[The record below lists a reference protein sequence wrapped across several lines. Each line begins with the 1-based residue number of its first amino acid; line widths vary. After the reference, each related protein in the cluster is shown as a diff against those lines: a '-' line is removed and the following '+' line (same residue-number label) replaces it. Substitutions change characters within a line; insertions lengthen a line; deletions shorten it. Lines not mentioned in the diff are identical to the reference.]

1 VKLGRA
7 LLAVGVIA
15 TLGLIATAVLGY
27 MLPGP
32 ADPAVPRHVLA
43 ALVASLLLL
52 FSHCWILLY
61 LIATGRAIREAVRE
75 YGVEA
80 SLEAEAWRL
89 RRGVLPWLLLAAATA
104 LGTFLL
110 GAAAMAGAAS
120 ADAHHILFYVTLVV
134 QALALWI
141 ESRGLAA
148 NERLLGDIDQRLG
161 MAPTPPAPP
170 VSAGARGAA

>member
-1 VKLGRA
+1 MKMGRA

-27 MLPGP
+27 LLPGP

-61 LIATGRAIREAVRE
+61 LIGTGRAVRQAIRD

-80 SLEAEAWRL
+80 SHDAEARRL
-89 RRGVLPWLLLAAATA
+89 RGRVLPWLLIAAATA

-110 GAAAMAGAAS
+110 GAAAMTGAAAS
-120 ADAHHILFYVTLVV
+120 VAHHILFYVALVA
-134 QALALWI
+134 QAAALWI

-148 NERLLGDIDQRLG
+148 NERLLGEIDQRLG
-161 MAPTPPAPP
+161 TSPVPP
-170 VSAGARGAA
+170 VPVGARGAA

>member
-1 VKLGRA
+1 MKMGRA

-27 MLPGP
+27 LLPGP
-32 ADPAVPRHVLA
+32 ADPAVPRHVLT

-61 LIATGRAIREAVRE
+61 LLGTGRAIRQAIRDFGAEP
-75 YGVEA
+75 
-80 SLEAEAWRL
+80 SLDAEARRL

-110 GAAAMAGAAS
+110 GAAAMTGAAS
-120 ADAHHILFYVTLVV
+120 AVAHHLLFYVTLAT
-134 QALALWI
+134 QAAALGI

-148 NERLLGDIDQRLG
+148 NERLLGEIDQRLG
-161 MAPTPPAPP
+161 MSPLP
-170 VSAGARGAA
+170 VGTRGAA

>member
-1 VKLGRA
+1 VKMGRA

-27 MLPGP
+27 LLPGS

-61 LIATGRAIREAVRE
+61 LIGTGRAIRQAIRE
-75 YGVEA
+75 FGVEA
-80 SLEAEAWRL
+80 SLAAEAGRL
-89 RRGVLPWLLLAAATA
+89 RRGVLPWLLLAAGTA
-104 LGTFLL
+104 LATFFL
-110 GAAAMAGAAS
+110 GAAAITGAAS
-120 ADAHHILFYVTLVV
+120 AVAHHILFYVTLVA
-134 QALALWI
+134 QAVALWI
-141 ESRGLAA
+141 EGRGLAA

-161 MAPTPPAPP
+161 MSPVPP
-170 VSAGARGAA
+170 VPFGARGAA